1 MLHLL
6 YNIIHIVYIFSIIF
20 LIHKTDC
27 ITLGFIDST
36 SKLGAAEQVAY
47 KMQIPNNVNSDRDDI
62 QEIQD
67 ERQQVPVDQ
76 HQEQFNDDWILEVT
90 IKTSKILL
98 IGGLLICTILAI

>member
-1 MLHLL
+1 MPRESSLQGPTTCCVS
-6 YNIIHIVYIFSIIF
+6 VYYRGYHAASVIQHHTHCIYIYSIIF

-47 KMQIPNNVNSDRDDI
+47 KMQIPNNINSDRDDV

-67 ERQQVPVDQ
+67 EQQ
-76 HQEQFNDDWILEVT
+76 
-90 IKTSKILL
+90 
-98 IGGLLICTILAI
+98 

>member
-47 KMQIPNNVNSDRDDI
+47 KMQIPNNINSDRDDV

-67 ERQQVPVDQ
+67 EQQ
-76 HQEQFNDDWILEVT
+76 
-90 IKTSKILL
+90 
-98 IGGLLICTILAI
+98 